1 MQDVFTR
8 LKSGET
14 LSANDSGYIELNKE
28 VEKTRRLVDEMN
40 SSHQTQESLTNYLR
54 QITGTDVDE
63 SVQIFLP
70 FYIAY
75 GKNTRLGKNVIINF
89 NCTFLD
95 LGGITVEDDVLIGP
109 NTNIITEEHPLNP
122 QQRHGLHA
130 RPVVIRRNA
139 WLGAGV
145 IVLPGVT
152 IGENA
157 IVGAGSVV
165 TKDVPDNA
173 VVVGS
178 PAKIVKYV

>member
-54 QITGTDVDE
+54 LITGTDVDE

-75 GKNTRLGKNVIINF
+75 GKNTQLGKNVIINF

-178 PAKIVKYV
+178 PAKIVKYL

>member
-8 LKSGET
+8 LKLGET

-40 SSHQTQESLTNYLR
+40 SSHQTQESLTSYLR

-95 LGGITVEDDVLIGP
+95 LGGITVEGIP
-109 NTNIITEEHPLNP
+109 TNIKMNEDRRGNISFTMNVNGAAVSAGRTNNYNLPEAPRP
-122 QQRHGLHA
+122 Q
-130 RPVVIRRNA
+130 
-139 WLGAGV
+139 
-145 IVLPGVT
+145 
-152 IGENA
+152 
-157 IVGAGSVV
+157 S
-165 TKDVPDNA
+165 
-173 VVVGS
+173 
-178 PAKIVKYV
+178 

>member
-40 SSHQTQESLTNYLR
+40 SSHQTQKSLTYYLR

-89 NCTFLD
+89 SCTFLD

-109 NTNIITEEHPLNP
+109 NTNIITEEHPQNP
-122 QQRHGLHA
+122 QQRHGLHS

-178 PAKIVKYV
+178 PAKIVKYL